1 MTASARHVLVPGLF
15 LATFASAAAP
25 APSVPAPPDLC
36 RAERLGDLWCDH
48 AGAGYVASVAIPS
61 RLLFEAMDA
70 HGHVLDLSSFTC
82 PSCKAAIA
90 SDGFCEEHR
99 TGFVGKLAYF
109 SRLTYEMA
117 RGERKDP
124 GTIRCPACRRHAE
137 TTGWCAR
144 HRLGMI
150 GNVAIADR
158 AAYDRAAKAVAI
170 LRAAV
175 AMLPRCEGCAVAM
188 VTDTECW
195 PHRIPYVNGVAQP
208 PTGPPR
214 R

>member
-1 MTASARHVLVPGLF
+1 MIRFARRAFARLVAVLA
-15 LATFASAAAP
+15 LAGAAAAAP
-25 APSVPAPPDLC
+25 PDPCLQ
-36 RAERLGDLWCDH
+36 ERLADGWCDH
-48 AGAGYVASVAIPS
+48 AGAGYVANVAIPS
-61 RLLFEAMDA
+61 RLLWDVMDA
-70 HGHVLDLSSFTC
+70 HGHVLDLTTVTC
-82 PSCKAAIA
+82 PACKAAIE
-90 SDGFCEEHR
+90 SDGFCDEHR
-99 TGFVGKLAYF
+99 TGFVRRLAYF

-124 GTIRCPACRRHAE
+124 ASIRCADCRRNAE

-144 HRLGMI
+144 HRTGMI
-150 GNVAIADR
+150 GNVAIVDR

-214 R
+214 Q